1 MIVRKDV
8 KKDLDLDFGKIG
20 GTAIGAIVGLN
31 PWETALSTYL
41 KIRGEV
47 GATPRNSSRSTLRAG
62 RRLDFSG
69 GPPGISRRM
78 QPT

>member
-1 MIVRKDV
+1 MIVKKDV

-20 GTAIGAIVGLN
+20 GTAISAIVGLN

-47 GATPRNSSRSTLRAG
+47 GATPRDSLRSTLRAG

-69 GPPGISRRM
+69 GPSGISRRM
-78 QPT
+78 QST